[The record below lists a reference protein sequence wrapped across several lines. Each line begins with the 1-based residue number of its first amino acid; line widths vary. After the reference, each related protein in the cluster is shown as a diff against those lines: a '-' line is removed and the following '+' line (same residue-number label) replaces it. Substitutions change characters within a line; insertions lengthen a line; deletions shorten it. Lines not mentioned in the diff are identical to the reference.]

1 MNSKSILN
9 KLSPYKPGRQV
20 KEIKEMYGLDR
31 IVKLA
36 SNENPYGF
44 SKKVEEYVL
53 NSMHEFNVYPDGYTT
68 ELREA
73 IAAKF
78 NIKENQLLFGGGS
91 DEIIQ
96 IICRAFVYP
105 GVNTVMATPTFP
117 QYKQNALIEGAQI
130 KEIPTID
137 GHHDLTGM
145 LAAIDEQ
152 TNVVWLCSPNNPT
165 GTVIEKEALYHFL
178 NNCPKNVLIV
188 LDEAYYEYM
197 ESEFDPQ
204 MIEQLSKYPNL
215 VILRTFSKAY
225 GLAGLRV
232 GYAIANEQLI
242 TKLDVARGPFNTSTL
257 AQNAAL
263 IALEDVEFLQSS
275 REKNNAVKQS
285 FQQFL
290 TSIGW
295 GYYDSQTNFLL
306 VSTPV
311 SGEAI
316 FQYLIENGFIVRPG
330 ELLGCPN
337 TVRITLGN
345 EADME
350 QMQNLLYQLHQELN
364 KENQK

>member
-1 MNSKSILN
+1 MNNKSILN
-9 KLSPYKPGRQV
+9 ELSPYKPGKQV
-20 KEIKEMYGLDR
+20 KEIKEMYGLNQ

-44 SKKVEEYVL
+44 SENVKDYVL
-53 NSMHEFNVYPDGYTT
+53 NSMHEFNIYPDGYTS
-68 ELREA
+68 ELRTA
-73 IAAKF
+73 VAAKLKI
-78 NIKENQLLFGGGS
+78 NEKQLVFGNGS
-91 DEIIQ
+91 DEIVQ
-96 IICRAFVYP
+96 IICRAYIYP

-137 GHHDLTGM
+137 GYHDLEGM
-145 LAAIDEQ
+145 LTAIDEN

-165 GTVIEKEALYHFL
+165 GSIIEKETLHSFL
-178 NNCPKNVLIV
+178 DRCPKNVLVV

-197 ESEFDPQ
+197 ESDLDAK
-204 MIEQLSKYPNL
+204 MIEQLSAYPNL

-232 GYAIANEQLI
+232 GYAVASEQLI

-263 IALEDVEFLQSS
+263 IALEDDQFIQSS
-275 REKNNAVKQS
+275 RAKNNDVKQA

-295 GYYDSQTNFLL
+295 HYYDSQTNFLL
-306 VSTPV
+306 VSTPI
-311 SGEAI
+311 SGEAV

-337 TVRITLGN
+337 TIRITLGH
-345 EADME
+345 ESDMK
-350 QMQNLLYQLHQELN
+350 QIQDLLYQLDQEIS
-364 KENQK
+364 KENE